1 MSQFQILFFEFN
13 NVQKMK
19 IQERSSIIRSPG
31 DRVNFVKGYL
41 DSVNYFK
48 KMGNDQASPPLD
60 EQSLDGPK
68 PQKSTSLSSS
78 MLSSS
83 KLNDNYTMSEFLK
96 ELENILPGIEKEQI
110 KDIRNGNIGN
120 FLG

>member
-1 MSQFQILFFEFN
+1 
-13 NVQKMK
+13 MK

-60 EQSLDGPK
+60 DQSLDAPK

-78 MLSSS
+78 MLRPFTSSPS

-110 KDIRNGNIGN
+110 NDIRNGNIGN